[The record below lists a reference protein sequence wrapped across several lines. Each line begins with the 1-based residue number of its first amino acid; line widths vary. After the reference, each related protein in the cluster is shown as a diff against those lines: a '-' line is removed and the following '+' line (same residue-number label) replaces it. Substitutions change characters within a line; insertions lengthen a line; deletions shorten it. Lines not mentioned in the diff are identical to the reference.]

1 MKKSF
6 FLFLF
11 IVISTIVDVDVDDV
25 DDVVDVVDVGVVVG
39 LERRRDAGFRFSL
52 ALFANICAIYMPIP
66 ESIGGNV
73 EYGI

>member
-25 DDVVDVVDVGVVVG
+25 DDVVDVGVVVG